1 MQRGLKMPYIDE
13 SNRSKLDQCVSEL
26 ILCLK
31 NTVLDKPFDTAE
43 LSNEQL
49 LKIAGNINY
58 VFSRVS
64 AGLMGTPSYPKIA
77 IITGVLENI
86 KQEFYRRIGVSL
98 EERKIRENGDI
109 PEYKKRC

>member
-1 MQRGLKMPYIDE
+1 MPYIDE

-31 NTVLDKPFDTAE
+31 NTVLDKPFDTTE

-86 KQEFYRRIGVSL
+86 KQEYYRRVASTY
-98 EERKIRENGDI
+98 EDQKISQNGDI
-109 PEYKKRC
+109 KEYKRLG